1 MTPQQNDHDEYV
13 TIFASSASAA
23 MAQYWARG
31 MDRQGYLIA
40 GRIGPHEIRTSD
52 GSEVFS
58 TQGLVAATFSRR
70 VAR

>member
-1 MTPQQNDHDEYV
+1 MQPQQNDRDEYV
-13 TIFASSASAA
+13 TIFANSAADA

-40 GRIGPHEIRTSD
+40 GRIGPHEIRSSD
-52 GSEVFS
+52 GCEVFS

-70 VAR
+70 VAS